1 MGAGPPMLPGF
12 GGGLL
17 CCGGGIGA
25 TGPVD
30 VPGPFFASGSGK
42 SPKIAYH
49 KHKTFSLKKYYL
61 VRPPTVSS
69 VCFQSD

>member
-25 TGPVD
+25 AGPVD

-49 KHKTFSLKKYYL
+49 KH
-61 VRPPTVSS
+61 
-69 VCFQSD
+69 